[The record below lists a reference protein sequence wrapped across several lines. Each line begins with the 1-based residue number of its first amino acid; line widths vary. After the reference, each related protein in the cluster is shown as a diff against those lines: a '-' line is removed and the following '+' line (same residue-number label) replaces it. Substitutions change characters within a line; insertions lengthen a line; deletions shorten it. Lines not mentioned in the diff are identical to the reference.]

1 MDASDEGYE
10 TCTRRA
16 KEMEEKGIHYMTMG
30 VLGTDKEV
38 LKGCGI
44 LISGPREG
52 YDLLELSLKK
62 AALEKDYE
70 PCIAYVGAAV
80 SAAYTMMVL
89 KGLLTSY
96 EQVLAEVYGLL
107 LSAGFTN
114 EEVSKSVATWNKD
127 DLECPLL
134 EAMCAVLK
142 KKDQDVEG
150 CENGEG
156 LLIDKVVDCP
166 LPLRESASLLRES
179 NDLHASLTTLVTAV
193 YETYVCEKKEK
204 RAKGE
209 CGRSG

>member
-1 MDASDEGYE
+1 M
-10 TCTRRA
+10 
-16 KEMEEKGIHYMTMG
+16 
-30 VLGTDKEV
+30 
-38 LKGCGI
+38 
-44 LISGPREG
+44 
-52 YDLLELSLKK
+52 
-62 AALEKDYE
+62 
-70 PCIAYVGAAV
+70 
-80 SAAYTMMVL
+80 
-89 KGLLTSY
+89 
-96 EQVLAEVYGLL
+96 
-107 LSAGFTN
+107 
-114 EEVSKSVATWNKD
+114 SKSVATWNKD

-193 YETYVCEKKEK
+193 YETYVCEKKEE

>member
-70 PCIAYVGAAV
+70 PCIAYVGASV

-142 KKDQDVEG
+142 KKDRDVEG

-193 YETYVCEKKEK
+193 YETYVCEKKEE